1 MSHRISV
8 ALFAAAASL
17 ALGACTP
24 PAARD
29 APAAPSPEAVP
40 GPAQTATCVVASP
53 AAGSAERKAILD
65 AVRPKIEE
73 MTGKPVEFVVNR
85 LETACDY
92 ARLIAEPRAR
102 SGADHY
108 ESIDVFFVKKDGKWT
123 LGMIAAGEEGS
134 DPAADQFKAKYP
146 DAPEALLYL

>member
-1 MSHRISV
+1 MSHLPPLV
-8 ALFAAAASL
+8 GALAAML
-17 ALGACTP
+17 ALGACNA
-24 PAARD
+24 PAAKD
-29 APAAPSPEAVP
+29 APAPAPAAA
-40 GPAQTATCVVASP
+40 PATAQPANCTLSAP

-65 AVRPKIEE
+65 ALRPKIEE

-102 SGADHY
+102 TGSDRY
-108 ESIDVFFVKKDGKWT
+108 ESVDAFFVKKDGVWT

-134 DPAADQFKAKYP
+134 DPAADQYKVKYP
-146 DAPEALLYL
+146 DAPEGLLYL